1 MELGKTLDTADR
13 DHWRRWLAENHDREK
28 EIWLVYHRKA
38 SGKPRISYD
47 DAVEEALCYGWID
60 SSVKNVDKDSY
71 AQRFTPRRPGSP
83 ISEMNKERVRRLL
96 AADKMTPAGMAVAG
110 DTESRLEIAP
120 DILAELRKDERTWTN
135 FQQFT
140 ELYRIIRIAYIE
152 GARKRPEEFR
162 RRLNHFLKAT
172 AQGKRFGMVK

>member
-110 DTESRLEIAP
+110 DIESRLEIAP